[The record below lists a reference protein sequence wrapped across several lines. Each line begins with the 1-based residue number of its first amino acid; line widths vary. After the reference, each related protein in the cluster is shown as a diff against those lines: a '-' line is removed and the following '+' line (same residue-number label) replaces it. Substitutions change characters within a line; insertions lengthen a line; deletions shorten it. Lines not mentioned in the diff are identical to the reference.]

1 MRKVYSQATP
11 PSFDGEVFLK
21 ESLTD
26 QLADEKLED
35 IVNRF
40 MNAGS
45 PLPGSYSDGLDL
57 ASAEDPVKMVD
68 TAFDDFS
75 TADVQQMDKV
85 EQSDVLVTARRLV
98 EQLQRQSA
106 GKPIKSVDSE
116 AGKSSPDVVVSDT
129 TEPQK
134 GPEMA

>member
-11 PSFDGEVFLK
+11 PSYDGEVFSK

-26 QLADEKLED
+26 QLADEPLVD

-40 MNAGS
+40 LNAGS
-45 PLPGSYSDGLDL
+45 PLPGSLADGLDL
-57 ASAEDPVKMVD
+57 ALAKDPVKAVE

-129 TEPQK
+129 TKPQE